1 MDTPLRGKRSRWGY
15 PPLLGA
21 PRPRVDIGT
30 EGNEPTLTGISDV
43 LEAEEILD
51 AAEHGIVV
59 VGHFGDGSGPDKR
72 RQNNCPDAAT
82 TRAVCSR
89 KLGIRPARLV
99 AAGRRIRA
107 RSLIKRDN
115 DEPCISVRGRF
126 HDDRNPVRDWIPII
140 MKSPAYRDAG
150 LIIITFDEAAS
161 ADASACCNE
170 PSGPNTKLPGAHGP
184 GGGRVGAVVLSP
196 FIRPGTV
203 SKVPYN
209 HYSMLRS
216 VENLFGLKHIG
227 YAGRPG
233 LVPFGADVYTRP
245 RRAK

>member
-1 MDTPLRGKRSRWGY
+1 MESIHGRDGQ
-15 PPLLGA
+15 
-21 PRPRVDIGT
+21 RPRT
-30 EGNEPTLTGISDV
+30 RTGDVRTPEDWRARSDQPR
-43 LEAEEILD
+43 EADL
-51 AAEHGIVV
+51 A
-59 VGHFGDGSGPDKR
+59 S
-72 RQNNCPDAAT
+72 AAT
-82 TRAVCSR
+82 TANYSFITPDLCHDGHNSPCRN
-89 KLGIRPARLV
+89 GEPGGLV
-99 AAGRRIRA
+99 SADAFLA
-107 RSLIKRDN
+107 
-115 DEPCISVRGRF
+115 
-126 HDDRNPVRDWIPII
+126 HWIPII

-216 VENLFGLKHIG
+216 VEDLFGLKHIG
-227 YAGRPG
+227 YAGQRG

-245 RRAK
+245 RRAKYRRVAPSVPLSSQRCINRSTTILGRRCFNIRM